1 MALLSVKNIT
11 ARFGGFRALDDVD
24 LKVEKG
30 ELVGLIGTNGAGK
43 STLFSVATGYIP
55 ANSGRVHFAG
65 EDITNL
71 AVHHRVRRGLARTF
85 QVPREFSNLT
95 VFDNLMTAAPD
106 QQGEKLGALVFAR
119 GKIRREEERLKAK
132 VHDVMDFLNLRR
144 VERELAGKLS
154 GGQKKLLEL
163 GRLLMLEPK
172 CIMLDEPFA
181 GVNPVLIEQLCER
194 VVELNQRGI
203 AVLIIEH
210 NLAELARIVPRLY
223 AMDRGR
229 VIAHGTPDAVLA
241 DPAVREAYMGGV
253 I

>member
-1 MALLSVKNIT
+1 MALLSIEKIT
-11 ARFGGFRALDDVD
+11 AGFGGFRALDDVD
-24 LKVEKG
+24 LKVGKG

-65 EDITNL
+65 EDITGL

-106 QQGEKLGALVFAR
+106 QEGEKLGALVFAR
-119 GKIRREEERLKAK
+119 GKIRQEEERLTAK
-132 VHDVMDFLNLRR
+132 VCDVMDFLNLRR
-144 VERELAGKLS
+144 VEGELAGKLS

-163 GRLLMLEPK
+163 GRLLMLEPQ